1 MIFRENLPESGVS
14 PNHPRICY
22 VVSSEITVAAF
33 LREHIR
39 HAATCYDVTVAVNTG
54 NPAFLATLGLKAELQ
69 SIAIE
74 RKIAPWR
81 DLQALMALYRLFRR
95 RRFELVHSVSPK
107 AGLLAMLAGRLARV
121 PVRIHTF
128 TGQVWVTRRGYARG
142 WLKLMDRLIAVFATH
157 VLIDSPTQREFLLAQ
172 RVVSAEKSRVLG
184 KGSVSG
190 VDASRF
196 RPDPQARAAVR
207 QKLGYRDGDV
217 VFLFL
222 GRLNRDKGVIDLA
235 QAFARIAATAQN
247 ARLLVIGPDEDG
259 IQSLMQASLA
269 NAAAQARYVPY
280 TDRPEDYMAAADV
293 FCLPSYREGFGTTII
308 EAAAAGIPAIGSRIY
323 GITDA
328 IDDGTTGLLFDPG
341 DIGQLADAMLRLV
354 SNELLRREMGERAR
368 ARALRD
374 FPAGAITAE
383 LMRFYASAIG

>member
-1 MIFRENLPESGVS
+1 MK
-14 PNHPRICY
+14 PNRPRICY

-39 HAATCYDVTVAVNTG
+39 HAGTRYDVTVAVNTG
-54 NPAFLATLGLKAELQ
+54 NPGFLATLGLKAELQ

-81 DLQALMALYRLFRR
+81 DLQALLALYRLLRR
-95 RRFELVHSVSPK
+95 RRFALVHSVSPK
-107 AGLLAMLAGRLARV
+107 AGLLAMLAGFLARV

-128 TGQVWVTRRGYARG
+128 TGQVWVTRRGFARG
-142 WLKLMDRLIAVFATH
+142 LLKLMDRLIALFATH
-157 VLIDSPTQREFLLAQ
+157 VLVDSPTQREFLLAQ

-184 KGSVSG
+184 RGSISG

-207 QKLGYRDGDV
+207 KKLGYRDGDV

-222 GRLNRDKGVIDLA
+222 GRLHRDKGVLDLA
-235 QAFARIAATAQN
+235 QAFARVAATAQN

-259 IQSLMQASLA
+259 IQSLLQAALG
-269 NAAAQARYVPY
+269 NAAAQAQSIAY
-280 TDRPEDYMAAADV
+280 TDRPEGYMAAADV

-323 GITDA
+323 GVTDA
-328 IDDGTTGLLFDPG
+328 VDDGATGLLCDPG
-341 DIGQLADAMLRLV
+341 DIGQLANAMLQLAT
-354 SNELLRREMGERAR
+354 NELLRREMGKRAR
-368 ARALRD
+368 TRALRD
-374 FPAGAITAE
+374 FPAAAVTAE
-383 LMRFYASAIG
+383 LMRFYASASG

>member
-1 MIFRENLPESGVS
+1 MK
-14 PNHPRICY
+14 PNRPRICY

-39 HAATCYDVTVAVNTG
+39 HAGTRYDVTVAVNTG
-54 NPAFLATLGLKAELQ
+54 NPGFLATLGLKAELQ

-81 DLQALMALYRLFRR
+81 DLQALLALYRLLRR
-95 RRFELVHSVSPK
+95 RRFALVHSVSPK
-107 AGLLAMLAGRLARV
+107 AGLLAMLAGFLARV

-128 TGQVWVTRRGYARG
+128 TGQVWVTRRGFARG
-142 WLKLMDRLIAVFATH
+142 LLKLMDRLIALFATH
-157 VLIDSPTQREFLLAQ
+157 VLVDSPTQREFLLAQ

-184 KGSVSG
+184 RGSISG

-222 GRLNRDKGVIDLA
+222 GRLHRDKGVLDLA
-235 QAFARIAATAQN
+235 QAFARVAATAQN

-259 IQSLMQASLA
+259 IQSLLQAALG
-269 NAAAQARYVPY
+269 NAAAQAQSIAY
-280 TDRPEDYMAAADV
+280 TDRPEGYMAAADV

-323 GITDA
+323 GVTDA
-328 IDDGTTGLLFDPG
+328 VDDGATGLLCDPG
-341 DIGQLADAMLRLV
+341 DIGQFANAMLQLAT
-354 SNELLRREMGERAR
+354 NELLRREMGKRAR
-368 ARALRD
+368 TRALRD
-374 FPAGAITAE
+374 FPAAAVTAE
-383 LMRFYASAIG
+383 LMRFYASASG

>member
-1 MIFRENLPESGVS
+1 MS
-14 PNHPRICY
+14 PDPRRICY
-22 VVSSEITVAAF
+22 VVSGEITVAAF
-33 LREHIR
+33 LREHVR
-39 HAATCYDVTVAVNTG
+39 HAGMRYDVTVVVNTG
-54 NPAFLATLGLKAELQ
+54 NPGFLATLGLKAELQ

-74 RKIAPWR
+74 RRIAPWR

-142 WLKLMDRLIAVFATH
+142 LLKLLDRLIAVLATH
-157 VLIDSPTQREFLLAQ
+157 VLVDSPTQREFLLAQ
-172 RVVSAEKSRVLG
+172 RIVSAEKSRVLG

-196 RPDPQARAAVR
+196 RPAPQARAALR
-207 QKLGYRDGDV
+207 HELGYGDSDV
-217 VFLFL
+217 VLLFV

-235 QAFARIAATAQN
+235 RAFARVTATAQN

-259 IQSLMQASLA
+259 IRSSIQASLV
-269 NAAAQARYVPY
+269 NAAAQTQFIAY

-323 GITDA
+323 GVTDA
-328 IDDGTTGLLFDPG
+328 IDDGVTGLLFDPG
-341 DIGQLADAMLRLV
+341 NIGQLADAMLRLV
-354 SNELLRREMGERAR
+354 SNESLRREMGERAR
-368 ARALRD
+368 VRALRD
-374 FPAGAITAE
+374 FPAAAISAE
-383 LMRFYASAIG
+383 LMRFYATAIG

>member
-1 MIFRENLPESGVS
+1 MK
-14 PNHPRICY
+14 PNRPRICY

-39 HAATCYDVTVAVNTG
+39 HAGTRYDVTVAVNTG
-54 NPAFLATLGLKAELQ
+54 NPGFLAALGLKAELQ

-81 DLQALMALYRLFRR
+81 DLQALLALYRLLRR
-95 RRFELVHSVSPK
+95 RRFALVHSVSPK
-107 AGLLAMLAGRLARV
+107 AGLLAMLAGFLARV

-128 TGQVWVTRRGYARG
+128 TGQVWATRRGFARG
-142 WLKLMDRLIAVFATH
+142 LLKLMDRLIALFATH
-157 VLIDSPTQREFLLAQ
+157 VLVDSPTQREFLLAQ

-184 KGSVSG
+184 RGSISG

-207 QKLGYRDGDV
+207 KKLGYRDGDV

-222 GRLNRDKGVIDLA
+222 GRLHRDKGVLDLA
-235 QAFARIAATAQN
+235 QAFARVAATAQN

-259 IQSLMQASLA
+259 IQSLLQAALG
-269 NAAAQARYVPY
+269 NAAAQAQSIAY
-280 TDRPEDYMAAADV
+280 TDRPEGYMAAADV

-323 GITDA
+323 GVTDA
-328 IDDGTTGLLFDPG
+328 VDDGATGLLCDPG
-341 DIGQLADAMLRLV
+341 DIGQLANAMLQLAT
-354 SNELLRREMGERAR
+354 NELLRREMGKRAR
-368 ARALRD
+368 TRALRD
-374 FPAGAITAE
+374 FPAAAVTAE
-383 LMRFYASAIG
+383 LMRFYASASG

>member
-1 MIFRENLPESGVS
+1 MIFGDNLPQTGVS
-14 PNHPRICY
+14 PSHPRICY

-39 HAATCYDVTVAVNTG
+39 HAGTRYGVTVAVNTG
-54 NPAFLATLGLKAELQ
+54 NPEFLTTLGLKATLQ
-69 SIAIE
+69 SVAIV
-74 RKIAPWR
+74 RRIAPWQ
-81 DLQALMALYRLFRR
+81 DLQALLALYRLFRR
-95 RRFELVHSVSPK
+95 RRFDLVHSVSPK
-107 AGLLAMLAGRLARV
+107 AGLLAMLAGFLARV

-128 TGQVWVTRRGYARG
+128 TGQVWVTRRGYAR
-142 WLKLMDRLIAVFATH
+142 WLLKLMDRLIALFATH
-157 VLIDSPTQREFLLAQ
+157 VLVDSPTQREFLLAQ
-172 RVVSAEKSRVLG
+172 HVVSAEKSRVLG
-184 KGSVSG
+184 KGSISG

-207 QKLGYRDGDV
+207 RKLGYRDSDV

-247 ARLLVIGPDEDG
+247 TRLLVIGPDEDG
-259 IQSLMQASLA
+259 LQSLMQASLG
-269 NAAAQARYVPY
+269 NAAALAKFVSY

-293 FCLPSYREGFGTTII
+293 FCMPSYREGFGTTII

-323 GITDA
+323 GVTDA
-328 IDDGTTGLLFDPG
+328 IDDGATGLLFDPG
-341 DIGQLADAMLRLV
+341 DTGQLADAMLRLV
-354 SNELLRREMGERAR
+354 SNELLRREMGEQAR

-374 FPAGAITAE
+374 FRAGAITAE
-383 LMRFYASAIG
+383 LMRFYAAAIG

>member
-1 MIFRENLPESGVS
+1 MK
-14 PNHPRICY
+14 PNRPRICY

-39 HAATCYDVTVAVNTG
+39 HAGTRYDVTVAVNTG
-54 NPAFLATLGLKAELQ
+54 NPGFLATLGLKAELQ

-81 DLQALMALYRLFRR
+81 DLQALTALYRLLRR
-95 RRFELVHSVSPK
+95 RRFALVHSVSPK
-107 AGLLAMLAGRLARV
+107 AGFLAMLAGFLARV

-142 WLKLMDRLIAVFATH
+142 LLKLMDRLIALLATH
-157 VLIDSPTQREFLLAQ
+157 VLVDSPTQREFLLAQ

-184 KGSVSG
+184 RGSISG

-222 GRLNRDKGVIDLA
+222 GRLHRDKGVLDLA
-235 QAFARIAATAQN
+235 QAFARVAATAQN

-259 IQSLMQASLA
+259 IQSLLQAALG
-269 NAAAQARYVPY
+269 NAAAQAQSIAY
-280 TDRPEDYMAAADV
+280 TDRPEGYMAAADV

-323 GITDA
+323 GVTDA
-328 IDDGTTGLLFDPG
+328 IDDGATGLLCDPG
-341 DIGQLADAMLRLV
+341 DIGQLANAMLRLV
-354 SNELLRREMGERAR
+354 SDELLRREMGQRAL

-374 FPAGAITAE
+374 FPAGAVTAE
-383 LMRFYASAIG
+383 LMRFYASASG

>member
-1 MIFRENLPESGVS
+1 MK
-14 PNHPRICY
+14 PNRPRICY

-39 HAATCYDVTVAVNTG
+39 HAGTRYDVTVAVNTG
-54 NPAFLATLGLKAELQ
+54 NPGFLAALGLKAELQ

-81 DLQALMALYRLFRR
+81 DLQALLALYRLLRR
-95 RRFELVHSVSPK
+95 RRFALVHSVSPK
-107 AGLLAMLAGRLARV
+107 AGLLAMLAGFLARV

-142 WLKLMDRLIAVFATH
+142 LLKLMDRLIALFATH
-157 VLIDSPTQREFLLAQ
+157 ILVDSPTQREFLLAQ

-184 KGSVSG
+184 RGSVSG

-222 GRLNRDKGVIDLA
+222 GRLHRDKGVLDLA
-235 QAFARIAATAQN
+235 QAFARVAATAQN
-247 ARLLVIGPDEDG
+247 ARLLVVGPDEDG
-259 IQSLMQASLA
+259 IQSLLQAALG
-269 NAAAQARYVPY
+269 NAAAQAQSIAY
-280 TDRPEDYMAAADV
+280 TDRPEGYMAAADV

-323 GITDA
+323 GVTDA
-328 IDDGTTGLLFDPG
+328 VDDGATGLLCDPG
-341 DIGQLADAMLRLV
+341 DIGQLANAMLQLTA
-354 SNELLRREMGERAR
+354 NELLRREMGKRAR
-368 ARALRD
+368 TRALRD
-374 FPAGAITAE
+374 FPAAAVTAE
-383 LMRFYASAIG
+383 LMRFYASASG

>member
-1 MIFRENLPESGVS
+1 MK
-14 PNHPRICY
+14 PNRPRICY

-39 HAATCYDVTVAVNTG
+39 HAGTRYDVTVAVNTG
-54 NPAFLATLGLKAELQ
+54 NPGFLAALGLKAELQ

-81 DLQALMALYRLFRR
+81 DLQALLALYRLLRR
-95 RRFELVHSVSPK
+95 RRFALVHSVSPK
-107 AGLLAMLAGRLARV
+107 AGLLAMLAGFLARV

-128 TGQVWVTRRGYARG
+128 TGQVWVTRRGFARG
-142 WLKLMDRLIAVFATH
+142 LLKMMDRLIALFATH
-157 VLIDSPTQREFLLAQ
+157 VLVDSPTQREFLLAQ

-184 KGSVSG
+184 RGSISG

-222 GRLNRDKGVIDLA
+222 GRLHRDKGVLDLA
-235 QAFARIAATAQN
+235 QAFARVAATAQN

-259 IQSLMQASLA
+259 IQSLLQAALG
-269 NAAAQARYVPY
+269 NAAAQAQSIAY
-280 TDRPEDYMAAADV
+280 TDRPEGYMAAADV

-308 EAAAAGIPAIGSRIY
+308 EAAAAGFPAIGSRIY
-323 GITDA
+323 GVTDA
-328 IDDGTTGLLFDPG
+328 VDDGATGLLCDPG
-341 DIGQLADAMLRLV
+341 DIGQLANAMLQLAT
-354 SNELLRREMGERAR
+354 NELLRREMGKRAR
-368 ARALRD
+368 TRALRD
-374 FPAGAITAE
+374 FPAAAVTAE
-383 LMRFYASAIG
+383 LMRFYASASG

>member
-54 NPAFLATLGLKAELQ
+54 NPEFLATLGLKAELQ

-81 DLQALMALYRLFRR
+81 DLQALTALYRLFRR

-142 WLKLMDRLIAVFATH
+142 LLKLMDRLIALFATH

-172 RVVSAEKSRVLG
+172 RVVSAEKSGVLG

-207 QKLGYRDGDV
+207 QKLGYRDSDV
-217 VFLFL
+217 VLLFL

-259 IQSLMQASLA
+259 IQSSIQASLV
-269 NAAAQARYVPY
+269 NAAAQAQFIAY
-280 TDRPEDYMAAADV
+280 TGRPEDYMAAADV

-308 EAAAAGIPAIGSRIY
+308 EAAATGIPAIGSRIY

>member
-1 MIFRENLPESGVS
+1 MN
-14 PNHPRICY
+14 PNRPRICY

-39 HAATCYDVTVAVNTG
+39 HAGTRYDVTVAVNTG
-54 NPAFLATLGLKAELQ
+54 NPEFLATLGLKAELQ
-69 SIAIE
+69 PIAIE

-81 DLQALMALYRLFRR
+81 DLQALLALYRLLRR
-95 RRFELVHSVSPK
+95 RRFGLVHSVSPK
-107 AGLLAMLAGRLARV
+107 AGLLAMLAGLLARV

-128 TGQVWVTRRGYARG
+128 TGQVWVTRRGYAR
-142 WLKLMDRLIAVFATH
+142 WLLKLMDRLIALFATH
-157 VLIDSPTQREFLLAQ
+157 VLVDSPSQRKFLLAQ
-172 RVVSAEKSRVLG
+172 RVVSAGKSRVLG
-184 KGSVSG
+184 KGSISG

-196 RPDPQARAAVR
+196 KPDPQARAAVR
-207 QKLGYRDGDV
+207 QKLGYRDGNV

-222 GRLNRDKGVIDLA
+222 GRLNRDKGVVDLA
-235 QAFARIAATAQN
+235 RAFARVAATAQN

-259 IQSLMQASLA
+259 IQSLLQAALG
-269 NAAAQARYVPY
+269 NAAAQALSIAY

-308 EAAAAGIPAIGSRIY
+308 EAAAAGIPALGSRIC
-323 GITDA
+323 GVTDA
-328 IDDGTTGLLFDPG
+328 IDDGVTGLLFDPG
-341 DIGQLADAMLRLV
+341 DIGQLANAMLRLV

-368 ARALRD
+368 ARALSD
-374 FPAGAITAE
+374 FPAGAVTAE

>member
-1 MIFRENLPESGVS
+1 MN
-14 PNHPRICY
+14 PNRPRICY

-39 HAATCYDVTVAVNTG
+39 HAGTRYDVTVAVNTG
-54 NPAFLATLGLKAELQ
+54 NPGFLATLGLKAELQ

-81 DLQALMALYRLFRR
+81 DVRALLALCNLFCR

-107 AGLLAMLAGRLARV
+107 AGFLAMLAGFLARV

-128 TGQVWVTRRGYARG
+128 TGQVWVTRRGCARVL
-142 WLKLMDRLIAVFATH
+142 LKLMDRLIALFATH
-157 VLIDSPTQREFLLAQ
+157 VLVDSPTQREFLLAQ

-184 KGSVSG
+184 KGSISG

-207 QKLGYRDGDV
+207 RKLGYRDNDV

-222 GRLNRDKGVIDLA
+222 GRLHRDKGVIDLA
-235 QAFARIAATAQN
+235 RAFARVAATAAN
-247 ARLLVIGPDEDG
+247 VRLLVVGPDEDG
-259 IQSLMQASLA
+259 IQSLMQAALG
-269 NAAAQARYVPY
+269 NAAVQALSIAY

-323 GITDA
+323 GVTDA
-328 IDDGTTGLLFDPG
+328 IEDGDTGLLFAPG
-341 DIGQLADAMLRLV
+341 DIGQLASAMTRLA
-354 SNELLRREMGERAR
+354 SDPLLRHELGTHAR

-374 FPAGAITAE
+374 FPAGAVTAE
-383 LMRFYASAIG
+383 LMRFYASASG

>member
-1 MIFRENLPESGVS
+1 MK
-14 PNHPRICY
+14 PNRPRICY

-39 HAATCYDVTVAVNTG
+39 HAGTRYDVTVAVNTG
-54 NPAFLATLGLKAELQ
+54 NPGFLAALGLKAELQ

-81 DLQALMALYRLFRR
+81 DLRALLALYRLLRR
-95 RRFELVHSVSPK
+95 RRFALVHSVSPK
-107 AGLLAMLAGRLARV
+107 AGLLAMLAGFLARV

-142 WLKLMDRLIAVFATH
+142 LLKLMDRLIALFATH
-157 VLIDSPTQREFLLAQ
+157 VLVDSPTQREFLLAQ

-184 KGSVSG
+184 RGSISG

-222 GRLNRDKGVIDLA
+222 GRLHRDKGVLDLA

-247 ARLLVIGPDEDG
+247 ARLLVVGPDEDG
-259 IQSLMQASLA
+259 IQSLLQAALG
-269 NAAAQARYVPY
+269 NAAAQAQSIAY
-280 TDRPEDYMAAADV
+280 TDRPEGYMAAADV

-323 GITDA
+323 GVTDA
-328 IDDGTTGLLFDPG
+328 VDDGATGLLCDPG
-341 DIGQLADAMLRLV
+341 DIGQLANAMLQLAT
-354 SNELLRREMGERAR
+354 NELLRREMGKRAR
-368 ARALRD
+368 TRALRD
-374 FPAGAITAE
+374 FPAAAVTAE
-383 LMRFYASAIG
+383 LMRFYASVSG